1 MRSSTAL
8 VAIEKKEK
16 RSGALLSILH
26 QQQALSYGM
35 DIGAVDL
42 IFVRSRLYIAIGT

>member
-16 RSGALLSILH
+16 RSALLSIVH